1 MKHTIK
7 GKRAFSNDKLV
18 EYIKKTIAKN
28 STLLDLG
35 CGPKLYSNPVKPQCK
50 RVVTVDAWDWVE
62 PDIVANLETTPLRQ
76 IIDEEFDYVLMLD
89 FIEHLDKEAGLR
101 LIDQVKQQCR
111 RKIVLLTPLEEIWT
125 ENHENVDNP
134 ELWCHGNQYDIHKS
148 LWTPNDFAGFTRVF
162 IPGFEDYYVGVWNND
177 PPAIQKRIL
186 TILGTRPEIIRLSRI
201 IPKLD
206 ELCVHRVLHTGQN
219 YDATLNDIFFDQL
232 GLRKPDYVLESK
244 GTIGQ
249 QLATTFVGVEQCVT
263 EFKPDAVLVLG
274 DTNSGLSAIVCERM
288 GIPVYH
294 MEAGNRCYDLLVPEE
309 KNRRLIDSISTVNLP
324 YTELSRQNLL
334 REGAANNQVIVTGNP
349 IKEVLDFYRPLID
362 KSKILEKLNLTAGE
376 YIIAT
381 AHRAENVDNP
391 DRLKNIFAAFE
402 TIASDYPI
410 VFSCHPKTR
419 QRLAAAGIAVSDN
432 IKLIDPVGFFDFVK
446 LEQHSVMA
454 ISDSG
459 TVQEE
464 MCLFGIPTITIRSTT
479 ERPETVWCGSNIVT
493 GLEYNDI
500 VAGYHA
506 AKNISCDWIVPAEY
520 TKHNVSDT
528 VVNILLGK
536 PSGR

>member
-7 GKRAFSNDKLV
+7 GKRAFSNDQLV
-18 EYIKKTIAKN
+18 EYIKKTVALN
-28 STLLDLG
+28 STVLDLG
-35 CGPKLYSNPVKPQCK
+35 CGPKLYSNPLKPQCK
-50 RVVTVDAWDWVE
+50 SICTVDAWDWVE
-62 PDIVANLETTPLRQ
+62 PDIVADLETTPLKDIVQ
-76 IIDEEFDYVLMLD
+76 DDFDYVLMLD
-89 FIEHLDKEAGLR
+89 FIEHLDKQAGLD
-101 LIDQVKQQCR
+101 LIKQVKQQCR
-111 RKIVLLTPLEEIWT
+111 RKIILLTPMEEIWT

-148 LWTPNDFAGFTRVF
+148 LWTPADFEGFSRVF
-162 IPGFEDYYVGVWNND
+162 IPGFEDYYIGVWNND
-177 PPAIQKRIL
+177 PPATQKRIL

-232 GLRKPDYVLESK
+232 GLRKPDCVLESK
-244 GTIGQ
+244 GTIAQ
-249 QLATTFVGVEQCVT
+249 QLATTFVGVEEYIN

-324 YTELSRQNLL
+324 YTELSRENLL
-334 REGAANNQVIVTGNP
+334 REGATNNRVVVTGNP
-349 IKEVLDFYRPLID
+349 IKEVLDFY
-362 KSKILEKLNLTAGE
+362 KSNINKSNILQRLGLTVGQ

-391 DRLKNIFAAFE
+391 ERLKNIFAAFE
-402 TIASDYPI
+402 VIAQDLPI

-419 QRLAAAGIAVSDN
+419 QRLESLEISVSEN

-446 LEQHSVMA
+446 LEQNSALA

-479 ERPETVWCGSNIVT
+479 ERPETVWCGSNLVT
-493 GLEYNDI
+493 GLEQDQI
-500 VAGYHA
+500 VNGYHA
-506 AKNISCDWIVPAEY
+506 MKNIDRNWTVPAEY
-520 TKHNVSDT
+520 AKLNVSDT
-528 VVNILLGK
+528 VVNILMSKRG
-536 PSGR
+536 